1 MDRNTRMTSF
11 DDDEV
16 ADKQRLQS
24 FSFGGGAPAAP
35 SKRSHGRSHSRNTSV
50 SLSLSAVAPPAVPG
64 APLSPSFSAP
74 SFPQGHHASNSSLS
88 ARNSHHRRRSS
99 VSTRRESAEMMGV
112 ELPQQDRES
121 NINLGDKDSV
131 RRRALW
137 ALEGKGGADN
147 FAPVEIPVLN
157 TPELERR
164 LFELPSKSSFP
175 QVSSFGSGMSGLA
188 GKRDSFGN
196 HLAPSAS
203 NKDQL
208 HTLVEEEE
216 EEEETELLPGHVVPE
231 ELSPASTVTPT
242 ETTTRPRPAG
252 LTLRPLSLNPE
263 NFVAAYNPD
272 FPQPSPSIRPG
283 LRTLTLASSPPVSAS
298 TSNKRSSLTMAS
310 PVVAVPSSGLFRRS
324 SLTYRTDSMSS
335 ISSEDA
341 QSLSRKRSS
350 ISYKPQVTTSN
361 LFGLPTPESTPTSE
375 RRVSLEAEEHSRN
388 LETEH
393 QFLAQS
399 HAVLLTRIADLERA
413 LKSRSRPQ
421 SMVSD
426 SSYSEPSDELL
437 QLIADL
443 KAERDELKKDCT
455 GWRTR
460 VADLEKQ
467 TGVLAKRVDVE
478 RREAW
483 VARERMGLLE
493 VEKRAIARQAE
504 EAAALAASLEARHSE
519 LVLELEEQR
528 THHALLQEE
537 ARKGQ
542 EALDE
547 SSRLR
552 ALLSEETRRREI
564 LERELECA
572 GLLGTPQ
579 PPQIIAPTPR
589 RWESF
594 GSESSAT
601 DVESVDHVALKG
613 LGLGA
618 VAEVDEEQSYT
629 DEEDNDLE
637 HYEDEGDDDLYVDDD
652 VSESSS
658 VSSFH
663 APEPVPASKP
673 TPTINT
679 HTRGHSLVRAW
690 AFPTRVVTAPE
701 PSSQD
706 EVDRF
711 FGCLDDLENSPPVDY
726 APASRIGNPFATA
739 DEDEMMSFPPFVLPA
754 DVGIEVFDA
763 TASFL
768 DKISEED
775 EEEDQYEDGSEDDM
789 DDEFIGEEDEGG
801 IKFTFEIPPEFQ
813 QPPSPVPSPSSTV
826 VATPASANIPM
837 MDDEDA
843 AFTFAFTPKNQATF
857 NFETPK
863 HAADE
868 PKMSS
873 SPSTPSSISRGESP
887 ASSPSGIPR
896 STSLRKFAATRTS
909 PPSAPLA
916 VSIPAP
922 SPKARPSFIPQPSRF
937 SPSAPAKPTF
947 VPAPIVR
954 KPLANTQ
961 AASQIVAPRSQQHG
975 TAPSPRAIL
984 SISPIVSPRST
995 WGIGSFLPTM
1005 WSPKEKE
1012 VGPEPGTAGFMA
1024 LFGPKQPQESKPPSY
1039 VSKERQLARLRVR
1052 MEEERTKG
1060 KGTHGVQCGPNA
1072 GEVVL

>member
-1 MDRNTRMTSF
+1 MTLTMDRTLRMTSF
-11 DDDEV
+11 DDDEA

-50 SLSLSAVAPPAVPG
+50 SLSLSAAAPPVVPG

-112 ELPQQDRES
+112 ELPVQDREL
-121 NINLGDKDSV
+121 NINLGDRDSV

-137 ALEGKGGADN
+137 ALEGKSGADN

-164 LFELPSKSSFP
+164 LFELPSKPSFP
-175 QVSSFGSGMSGLA
+175 QVSSFGPSLSGLA

-216 EEEETELLPGHVVPE
+216 EEEEETELSQEEATPE
-231 ELSPASTVTPT
+231 VLSPASTATPT
-242 ETTTRPRPAG
+242 EMTTRPRPAG
-252 LTLRPLSLNPE
+252 LNLRPLSLNPE

-272 FPQPSPSIRPG
+272 FPSPSPSIRPG

-298 TSNKRSSLTMAS
+298 TNNKRNSLTMAS
-310 PVVAVPSSGLFRRS
+310 PVAVPSSGLFRRS

-335 ISSEDA
+335 LSSEEA
-341 QSLSRKRSS
+341 QSISRKRSS
-350 ISYKPQVTTSN
+350 ISYKPQVSTSN

-375 RRVSLEAEEHSRN
+375 RRVSLEAEEHNHS

-393 QFLAQS
+393 HFLAKS

-426 SSYSEPSDELL
+426 SSCSEPSDELL

-443 KAERDELKKDCT
+443 KAERDELKKDCA

-483 VARERMGLLE
+483 VARERVGLLE
-493 VEKRAIARQAE
+493 VEKRAVARQAE
-504 EAAALAASLEARHSE
+504 EAAALAASLQARHAE
-519 LVLELEEQR
+519 LSQELEEQR
-528 THHALLQEE
+528 SHHALLQEE

-547 SSRLR
+547 ASRLR
-552 ALLSEETRRREI
+552 ALLAEETRRREI
-564 LERELECA
+564 LERELESA
-572 GLLGTPQ
+572 DLLGTPQ
-579 PPQIIAPTPR
+579 PPQIIAPSPR

-618 VAEVDEEQSYT
+618 VEEVDEQNYI

-663 APEPVPASKP
+663 APEPTPKP

-690 AFPTRVVTAPE
+690 AFPTRVVAAPE
-701 PSSQD
+701 TNSQD

-726 APASRIGNPFATA
+726 APASRVGNPFATA
-739 DEDEMMSFPPFVLPA
+739 DEDEAASFPPFVLPA
-754 DVGIEVFDA
+754 DVGVEVFDA

-775 EEEDQYEDGSEDDM
+775 EDEEDQYEDGSEDDM
-789 DDEFIGEEDEGG
+789 DDEFFGEEDEGG

-813 QPPSPVPSPSSTV
+813 HPPSPVPSPTSTA

-837 MDDEDA
+837 MEDEDA
-843 AFTFAFTPKNQATF
+843 AFTFATITPKNQTTF

-863 HAADE
+863 HVE
-868 PKMSS
+868 ELSS
-873 SPSTPSSISRGESP
+873 SPSTPSSIGRGASP

-896 STSLRKFAATRTS
+896 STSLRKFATTRSS
-909 PPSAPLA
+909 PPAPLA
-916 VSIPAP
+916 VSIPTS
-922 SPKARPSFIPQPSRF
+922 SPKTRPSFIPQPSRF
-937 SPSAPAKPTF
+937 TPSAPAKPTF
-947 VPAPIVR
+947 VPAPTVR
-954 KPLANTQ
+954 KPLASTQ
-961 AASQIVAPRSQQHG
+961 APSPTIAPRPQQHG
-975 TAPSPRAIL
+975 TAPSPRT
-984 SISPIVSPRST
+984 ISSR
-995 WGIGSFLPTM
+995 
-1005 WSPKEKE
+1005 
-1012 VGPEPGTAGFMA
+1012 
-1024 LFGPKQPQESKPPSY
+1024 
-1039 VSKERQLARLRVR
+1039 RL
-1052 MEEERTKG
+1052 
-1060 KGTHGVQCGPNA
+1060 
-1072 GEVVL
+1072 

>member
-1 MDRNTRMTSF
+1 MTASKTF
-11 DDDEV
+11 QQV
-16 ADKQRLQS
+16 
-24 FSFGGGAPAAP
+24 P
-35 SKRSHGRSHSRNTSV
+35 SYGP
-50 SLSLSAVAPPAVPG
+50 SL
-64 APLSPSFSAP
+64 
-74 SFPQGHHASNSSLS
+74 
-88 ARNSHHRRRSS
+88 
-99 VSTRRESAEMMGV
+99 
-112 ELPQQDRES
+112 
-121 NINLGDKDSV
+121 
-131 RRRALW
+131 
-137 ALEGKGGADN
+137 
-147 FAPVEIPVLN
+147 
-157 TPELERR
+157 
-164 LFELPSKSSFP
+164 
-175 QVSSFGSGMSGLA
+175 SGLA

-216 EEEETELLPGHVVPE
+216 EEEEIELPQEDVVPE
-231 ELSPASTVTPT
+231 ELSPVSTATPT
-242 ETTTRPRPAG
+242 ETSTRPRPAG
-252 LTLRPLSLNPE
+252 LNLRPLSLNPE

-272 FPQPSPSIRPG
+272 FPSPSASIRPG

-298 TSNKRSSLTMAS
+298 APNKRSSLTMAS
-310 PVVAVPSSGLFRRS
+310 PVAVPSSGLFRRS

-335 ISSEDA
+335 LSSEDA
-341 QSLSRKRSS
+341 QSISRKRSS

-375 RRVSLEAEEHSRN
+375 RRVSLEAEEHNRN

-399 HAVLLTRIADLERA
+399 HAILLTRIADLERA

-443 KAERDELKKDCT
+443 KAERDELKKDCS

-467 TGVLAKRVDVE
+467 TGVLAKRVDIE

-483 VARERMGLLE
+483 VSRERVGLLE
-493 VEKRAIARQAE
+493 VEKRAVARQAE
-504 EAAALAASLEARHSE
+504 EAAALAASLKARHDE
-519 LVLELEEQR
+519 LTLELEEQR
-528 THHALLQEE
+528 SHHAILQEE

-547 SSRLR
+547 SARLR
-552 ALLSEETRRREI
+552 ALLAEETRRREI
-564 LERELECA
+564 LERELESA

-579 PPQIIAPTPR
+579 PPQIIAPTAR

-594 GSESSAT
+594 GSESSTT

-618 VAEVDEEQSYT
+618 VEEVDEEQNYT

-658 VSSFH
+658 MSSFH
-663 APEPVPASKP
+663 APEPAPKP

-690 AFPTRVVTAPE
+690 AFPSRVVTAPE
-701 PSSQD
+701 TSSQD

-711 FGCLDDLENSPPVDY
+711 FGCLDDLENSPPIDY
-726 APASRIGNPFATA
+726 APASRVGNPFATA
-739 DEDEMMSFPPFVLPA
+739 DEDEAASFPPFVLPA
-754 DVGIEVFDA
+754 DVGVEVFDA

-775 EEEDQYEDGSEDDM
+775 EDEEEDQYEDGSEDIT
-789 DDEFIGEEDEGG
+789 DDEFVGEEDEGG
-801 IKFTFEIPPEFQ
+801 IKFTFEIPLEFQ
-813 QPPSPVPSPSSTV
+813 HPPSPVPSPTSTA

-837 MDDEDA
+837 MEDEDA
-843 AFTFAFTPKNQATF
+843 AFTFATITPKNQTTF
-857 NFETPK
+857 HFETPK
-863 HAADE
+863 RVDDE
-868 PKMSS
+868 PKPSS
-873 SPSTPSSISRGESP
+873 SPSTPSSSGRVGSP

-896 STSLRKFAATRTS
+896 STSLRKFATTRSS
-909 PPSAPLA
+909 PPSAPLV
-916 VSIPAP
+916 VSIPAS
-922 SPKARPSFIPQPSRF
+922 SPKTRPSFIPQPSRF

-947 VPAPIVR
+947 VPAPAVR
-954 KPLANTQ
+954 KPFASTQ
-961 AASQIVAPRSQQHG
+961 APSPVITPRPQQHG
-975 TAPSPRAIL
+975 TAPSPRAI
-984 SISPIVSPRST
+984 
-995 WGIGSFLPTM
+995 
-1005 WSPKEKE
+1005 
-1012 VGPEPGTAGFMA
+1012 
-1024 LFGPKQPQESKPPSY
+1024 PS
-1039 VSKERQLARLRVR
+1039 
-1052 MEEERTKG
+1052 M
-1060 KGTHGVQCGPNA
+1060 C
-1072 GEVVL
+1072 